1 MTAAP
6 KHAFQA
12 EVQQLLDLMIHSLYS
27 NKDIFL
33 RELIS
38 NSSDALDKLRF
49 ESLTQTEALPEK
61 ELHIFLEVDPKT
73 RTLTVHDNGIGMSRQ
88 EVTDHIGTI
97 ARSGTKEFLKLASEQ
112 KQQKLT
118 PELIGQFG
126 VGFYSTFMVSNR
138 VTLITRRFGEER
150 ATRWESDSGSGYSVE
165 DAERPEPGTSV
176 TLHLKPEDAEDGLKD
191 YASEY
196 VLKSIVRKYSNFV
209 AYPIRMKVERKEIER
224 DEQGKPKEGAEEKTV
239 VQEETLN
246 SMKAIWTRPKSEVS
260 EDEYKEFYK
269 HISHDWNEPLETISA
284 KLEGNFE
291 AQALL
296 FIPTKAPFDLY
307 SRDMAHKGIQL
318 YVKRVFIMDECKELM
333 PEHLRFVR
341 GVVDAEGLSLNVSRE
356 ILQQDRQIK
365 AIRSFLVKKILD
377 TLKEML
383 EKRKEKYLSLWAEFG
398 PVLKQ
403 GLLDWEEKQERLLPL
418 LLCQSS
424 HHEKDLTTL
433 QEYLSRMKEGQE
445 AIYFLTGSSREM
457 VERSPHL
464 EAFRDKG
471 YEVLYLIDPVDE
483 VWVERVGP
491 FEEKKFQSVGKGEVE
506 LGSEEEKKKAEDER
520 KEKGKSF
527 KDLMGCL
534 KSHLE
539 EDIKEVRLSNRLT
552 SSAVCLVGEA
562 HDMSPQLEQMM
573 RRMGQAVPK
582 SKRILELNPSHLLL
596 SKLQSIF
603 EKDGAAPELRDYAR
617 LLHGQALLAEGSPLA
632 DPAGFS
638 KLVADL
644 MAKAIG

>member
-1 MTAAP
+1 
-6 KHAFQA
+6 
-12 EVQQLLDLMIHSLYS
+12 
-27 NKDIFL
+27 
-33 RELIS
+33 
-38 NSSDALDKLRF
+38 
-49 ESLTQTEALPEK
+49 
-61 ELHIFLEVDPKT
+61 
-73 RTLTVHDNGIGMSRQ
+73 MS
-88 EVTDHIGTI
+88 
-97 ARSGTKEFLKLASEQ
+97 
-112 KQQKLT
+112 
-118 PELIGQFG
+118 
-126 VGFYSTFMVSNR
+126 
-138 VTLITRRFGEER
+138 
-150 ATRWESDSGSGYSVE
+150 
-165 DAERPEPGTSV
+165 
-176 TLHLKPEDAEDGLKD
+176 
-191 YASEY
+191 
-196 VLKSIVRKYSNFV
+196 
-209 AYPIRMKVERKEIER
+209 
-224 DEQGKPKEGAEEKTV
+224 
-239 VQEETLN
+239 
-246 SMKAIWTRPKSEVS
+246 
-260 EDEYKEFYK
+260 
-269 HISHDWNEPLETISA
+269 
-284 KLEGNFE
+284 
-291 AQALL
+291 
-296 FIPTKAPFDLY
+296 
-307 SRDMAHKGIQL
+307 HKGIQL

-333 PEHLRFVR
+333 PEYLRFVR

-365 AIRSFLVKKILD
+365 AIRSFLVKKIQE

-383 EKRKEKYLSLWAEFG
+383 EKRKEKYLTFWAEFG

-433 QEYLSRMKEGQE
+433 QEYVSRMKEGQD

-483 VWVERVGP
+483 VWVERVAP

-520 KEKGKSF
+520 KEKEKSF

-539 EDIKEVRLSNRLT
+539 EDIKEVRLSSRLT
-552 SSAVCLVGEA
+552 SSAVCLVGDV

-573 RRMGQAVPK
+573 RRMGQAAPK
-582 SKRILELNPSHLLL
+582 SKRILELNPSHPLLP
-596 SKLQSIF
+596 KLQSIF
-603 EKDGAAPELRDYAR
+603 EKDATAPELKDYAR

-638 KLVADL
+638 KMVADL
-644 MAKAIG
+644 MAKAIGS